1 MKRFISLI
9 ALLALLL
16 PLSATASTWTLD
28 PDHSTVQFK
37 VRHLMI
43 SNVKG
48 VFEKVSGT
56 LNLDEQD
63 ITKSKIDVTIDTASV
78 DTNIKKRDDH
88 LRSADFFDAAK
99 FPTITFASTKVEKV
113 GTDKLKVFGN
123 LTIKGT
129 TRLVI
134 LEVEGLTPEIKDPWG
149 KGRRGASATT
159 NINRKDFGVNWSAT
173 MDNGGMV
180 VAEDVAI
187 LLEVEFIKK

>member
-1 MKRFISLI
+1 MKKFTSII

-16 PLSATASTWTLD
+16 PLTATASTWTLD

-43 SNVKG
+43 SNVRG

-56 LNLDEQD
+56 LNLDEKD
-63 ITKSKIDVTIDTASV
+63 ITKSKVDVTIDTASV

-88 LRSADFFDAAK
+88 LRSVDFFDAAK
-99 FPTITFASTKVEKV
+99 FPTMTFTSTKVEKA
-113 GTDKLKVFGN
+113 GADKLKVFGN
-123 LTIKGT
+123 LSIKGK
-129 TRLVI
+129 TRPVI
-134 LEVEGLTPEIKDPWG
+134 LEVENFSPEIKDPRG
-149 KGRRGASATT
+149 KERRGASATT

-187 LLEVEFIKK
+187 QLEVEFIKK